1 MTVSLTAVAVC
12 VTVKTPVT
20 GPVSLPSVVPAIL
33 TVALSPSRMSMLS
46 LAVPM
51 VMPGS
56 DAVIVSSVID
66 DRLGAFD

>member
-12 VTVKTPVT
+12 VTVNTPVT

-46 LAVPM
+46 LAVPI

-56 DAVIVSSVID
+56 DCRDRIQRDD